1 MTAELVDTFMQLVKK
16 IMNLITYLIYK
27 KDKIAKVPNQI
38 LNMEYITQLVA
49 QLTMCIASTL
59 TENTQKVFHGI

>member
-1 MTAELVDTFMQLVKK
+1 MQLVKK

-59 TENTQKVFHGI
+59 TENTKKVFSGI

>member
-1 MTAELVDTFMQLVKK
+1 
-16 IMNLITYLIYK
+16 MNLITYLIYK

-59 TENTQKVFHGI
+59 TEHTQKVFHGI

>member
-1 MTAELVDTFMQLVKK
+1 
-16 IMNLITYLIYK
+16 MNLITYLIYK

>member
-1 MTAELVDTFMQLVKK
+1 MQLVKK

-38 LNMEYITQLVA
+38 LNKEYITQLVA
-49 QLTMCIASTL
+49 QLC
-59 TENTQKVFHGI
+59 V